1 MDNKSDG
8 NPIDATLDSP
18 IKSYVHV
25 YRDGFCGR
33 GNTTYSYNEL
43 NRYVSKI
50 QDERVSIYT

>member
-1 MDNKSDG
+1 MDRGDE
-8 NPIDATLDSP
+8 NPIDATLKSP

-43 NRYVSKI
+43 NRYVSK
-50 QDERVSIYT
+50 ERKERGKGT